1 MKENSKGAERFRP
14 ARPGWLGCLLG
25 MLALTLVAAGCAAPA
40 TPAPTPAPAA
50 TAAASPAVLPATGAT
65 PAAATKVSGTVVQI
79 AQKTGFGLW
88 LVDGKGMTLYLFTKD
103 TPTTSAC
110 YAACATLWP
119 PFTTTTAPVAVGAR
133 ITPSYLGTLKRTDGT
148 LQVTYDGHPL
158 YYYSRDQKPG
168 DIDGQA
174 FNRLWFVVSPR
185 GNGMMG
191 PYAPAAA
198 TATAA
203 ARARTTPGAGSA
215 APAAAATPA
224 PTP

>member
-1 MKENSKGAERFRP
+1 
-14 ARPGWLGCLLG
+14 
-25 MLALTLVAAGCAAPA
+25 MLALALVAAGCAAP
-40 TPAPTPAPAA
+40 TPAPAA
-50 TAAASPAVLPATGAT
+50 TTVATPAVLPATGAT
-65 PAAATKVSGTVVQI
+65 PAATANASGTVVQI

-88 LVDGKGMTLYLFTKD
+88 LVDGKGMTLYMFTKD

-119 PFTTTTAPVAVGAR
+119 PFTTTTAPVGVGAR
-133 ITPSYLGTLKRTDGT
+133 ITPSYLGTLKRTDGK

-158 YYYSRDQKPG
+158 YYYSKDQKPG
-168 DIDGQA
+168 DINGQA
-174 FNRLWFVVSPR
+174 FNHLWFVVSPR

-191 PYAPAAA
+191 PYSPAAA

-203 ARARTTPGAGSA
+203 ARARMTPGAA
-215 APAAAATPA
+215 AAPMATPAAAATPK